1 MFFYRFALTFLKVL
15 SSRIL
20 QTEEIAEIIDLIKAP
35 IQGRSFSHISQELGF
50 LQSLQQFWQPDSV
63 KEVLGISFQSFCSDS
78 NVWQKIIDASHR
90 IFGEVITEQ
99 QVAFLFS

>member
-1 MFFYRFALTFLKVL
+1 VFFYRFALTFLKVL

-35 IQGRSFSHISQELGF
+35 IKGRSFSHINQEPGF

-63 KEVLGISFQSFCSDS
+63 KEILGISFETFSSD
-78 NVWQKIIDASHR
+78 NGVWQKIIDASHR
-90 IFGEVITEQ
+90 IFGEVITE
-99 QVAFLFS
+99 